1 MEFREFLEVIMYLVA
16 TVLMPVVVKYFA
28 TYLNAK
34 KNVITEQLE
43 NEMLRKYADD
53 AFDCVINAVVDVN
66 QTFVESL
73 KKSGNFSEESQLQA
87 FKMAK
92 SKVIDIIS
100 DESKNAITVLYRDF
114 DAWLNTQ
121 IEVCVNS
128 EKNGIST
135 LKA

>member
-53 AFDCVINAVVDVN
+53 AFECVMNAVVDVN

-92 SKVIDIIS
+92 NKVIDIIS

-128 EKNGIST
+128 EKN
-135 LKA
+135 